1 MDVSFEEKELT
12 HLQQSFTQHAH
23 LSFGR
28 ADLPN
33 ASPLYAWLALR
44 IAEDREIL
52 RLILHANTR
61 PQRPH
66 MLFAAV
72 QYLLLSGI
80 QDELAE
86 FYPNL
91 TAKPRPRE
99 EAYPYFRAFCLKYA
113 GEISRL
119 VTVYGVQNNEVG
131 R

>member
-12 HLQQSFTQHAH
+12 YLQQSFTLHAH

-33 ASPLYAWLALR
+33 ASPLYAWLALH

-52 RLILHANTR
+52 RLVLHANTR

-72 QYLLLSGI
+72 QYLLFSRV
-80 QDELAE
+80 QDELAD
-86 FYPNL
+86 FYPNF
-91 TAKPRPRE
+91 TTEPQ
-99 EAYPYFRAFCLKYA
+99 
-113 GEISRL
+113 
-119 VTVYGVQNNEVG
+119 TT
-131 R
+131 